1 MKVVHTGILLG
12 SLAFGSAMAAD
23 YSVGIV
29 HVGTGF
35 AGAGT
40 ALNLYSITHRGV
52 HLVEGPYVF
61 QQPVPPNIDETFE
74 PVLVSMSP
82 EHDFAYVVYVRVPS
96 LPILVQFA
104 ITPHG
109 LVYRWQQEVS
119 TGDASL
125 QGSSIGTVA
134 HHVIEYTYPA
144 DGLWVHIIDQDGQ
157 ELVSDPGSNG
167 HNLVSARID
176 PNGKY
181 YYSCRF
187 ISASDTG
194 VNGPANSVAVY
205 KLENY
210 VTGEAPPWFSSTD
223 PVFVQSECN

>member
-1 MKVVHTGILLG
+1 MKVLHAGILLG

-29 HVGTGF
+29 NVGTGF
-35 AGAGT
+35 GGTGT

-61 QQPVPPNIDETFE
+61 PQTVPYSGDPYL
-74 PVLVSMSP
+74 PVLVSLSP
-82 EHDFAYVVYVRVPS
+82 EHDLAYVVYIGIPS

-109 LVYRWQQEVS
+109 LVYRWQQELS
-119 TGDASL
+119 TGDVSL
-125 QGSSIGTVA
+125 QGSSIGTVS
-134 HHVIEYTYPA
+134 HHLIEYTYPA
-144 DGLWVHIIDQDGQ
+144 EGLWVRIIDQDGQ

-187 ISASDTG
+187 ITASDTY

-205 KLENY
+205 KLETY
-210 VTGEAPPWFSSTD
+210 VSGEASPWFSSTD